1 VDPAIHNSNTLQI
14 RGRPLAL
21 SSGATGYK
29 LDGALAA
36 VRRFVEERGVLP
48 TSASWTAAGM
58 RPSEKT
64 IRRRFGSFKAALQFA
79 SIDTVEVHLTATP
92 APAHRRRRPPGARR

>member
-1 VDPAIHNSNTLQI
+1 VNPDIHNSNTLQS

-21 SSGATGYK
+21 SSGRTGYE
-29 LDGALAA
+29 LDEALAA

-48 TSASWTAAGM
+48 TSTSSTAAGM

-64 IRRRFGSFKAALQFA
+64 IRRKFGSFQAALA
-79 SIDTVEVHLTATP
+79 AAALA
-92 APAHRRRRPPGARR
+92 